1 MRASGQNS
9 LSRGIELPSVEYR
22 KKATP
27 PTVRCDIGTTSGMD
41 FNLACEVRNS
51 GQILRELRSD
61 ITIVYQV
68 NNTREPSRNGKTQRV
83 TARNGKLSFAILNR
97 YCILPPALHHMPL
110 DILRVA

>member
-51 GQILRELRSD
+51 GQLLREMRSD

-68 NNTREPSRNGKTQRV
+68 DSGSSWFGSIRGYNSTFEPSQ
-83 TARNGKLSFAILNR
+83 
-97 YCILPPALHHMPL
+97 
-110 DILRVA
+110 